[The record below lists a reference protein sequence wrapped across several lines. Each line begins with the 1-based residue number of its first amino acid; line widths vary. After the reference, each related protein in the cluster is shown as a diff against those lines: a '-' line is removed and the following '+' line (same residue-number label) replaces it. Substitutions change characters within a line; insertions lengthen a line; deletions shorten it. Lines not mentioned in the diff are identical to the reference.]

1 MGDAQ
6 PLRFFYHSGLPGRGE
21 FVRMVMEDGGVPYVD
36 LIRDEQLPA
45 ERMRERC
52 AAFSTSPERLEHARA
67 FAPPFIELPDGTVIS
82 QMANLMLFVAGR
94 CDLAPKDDVGKAAL
108 MTLLMTIADAVAEV
122 HDTHHPVSSG
132 LFYEDQKA
140 EAARK
145 SADFTSRRMSQYL
158 GYFDETLRAN
168 GGDYLM
174 GADCSAAD
182 VGLVQL
188 ALGLEFAFPKAY
200 ARASAKTSG
209 LIALVERVR
218 HRPRLA
224 AYLQSPK
231 RTPFNNNG
239 VFRYYEEL
247 DL

>member
-1 MGDAQ
+1 
-6 PLRFFYHSGLPGRGE
+6 
-21 FVRMVMEDGGVPYVD
+21 MVMEDGGVPYVD

-52 AAFSTSPERLEHARA
+52 AAFSASLERPEGVRP
-67 FAPPFIELPDGTVIS
+67 FAPPFIELPDGTVIF

-94 CDLAPKDDVGKAAL
+94 CDLAPKDDTGKAAL
-108 MTLLMTIADAVAEV
+108 MSLLMTIADVVADA

-145 SADFTSRRMSQYL
+145 SADFTSRRIAQYL

-174 GADCSAAD
+174 GTDCSAAD
-182 VGLVQL
+182 IGVLQL

-200 ARASAKTSG
+200 ARASAKTP
-209 LIALVERVR
+209 ALVALIERVR
-218 HRPRLA
+218 QRPRLA